1 MSATGPQVGPVS
13 HVTIYE
19 VGPRDGLQNLAA
31 NVPTAVKIAFID
43 ALSETGLSAIEATSF
58 VSAKAIPQLADGTA
72 VLAGIHRR
80 AGVRYPVLVPN
91 ERGLDAAL
99 AANAREFAVFTA
111 ASEEFNRRNVN
122 ATIAESIERFR
133 PLAARA
139 LEAGL
144 PLRGYVSTAFGCPYQ
159 GAVPVAEVMR
169 VTRLLHE
176 LGCAEI
182 SVGDTIGVAYPHQVR
197 EVVAALAGAMPIEH
211 VALHFHDTWG
221 RALANILT
229 GLEVGI
235 TTFDASAGGLGGCP
249 FAPGAAGNVATEDVV
264 ALLEGEGVRT
274 GVDLDKLADASL
286 GLAAATGL
294 ALPSRALAAIKAR
307 RARLSC

>member
-1 MSATGPQVGPVS
+1 MSATGPRAVPIS
-13 HVTIYE
+13 RVTIYE

-31 NVPTAVKIAFID
+31 NVPTPVKIAFID
-43 ALSETGLSAIEATSF
+43 ALSETGLSVIEATSF
-58 VSAKAIPQLADGTA
+58 VSAKAIPQLADAAA

-99 AANAREFAVFTA
+99 AADAREFAVFTA

-139 LEAGL
+139 REAGL

-159 GAVPVAEVMR
+159 GAVPVSEVVR
-169 VTRLLHE
+169 VTRLLQE

-182 SVGDTIGVAYPHQVR
+182 SVGDTIGVAYPRQVS
-197 EVVAALAGAMPIEH
+197 EVVAALAGSIPIEH

-221 RALANILT
+221 RALANILA

-264 ALLEGEGVRT
+264 ALLEGEGVHT
-274 GVDLDKLADASL
+274 GIDLDKLADASL